1 MGISALKETHS
12 IVQVSWTAQGAPEL
26 QPVSF
31 ELLLE
36 VTYADGFVEKSRSAG
51 DGRGMDVTLTQRGMD
66 RLVEAYP
73 THLASVRRRIM
84 DHVDRASL
92 REFGQAIAAVV
103 QSFENENEPRG
114 RRS

>member
-1 MGISALKETHS
+1 MTRLVE
-12 IVQVSWTAQGAPEL
+12 EL
-26 QPVSF
+26 A
-31 ELLLE
+31 
-36 VTYADGFVEKSRSAG
+36 ADGFVEKSRSAG
-51 DGRGMDVTLTQRGMD
+51 DGRGMDVTLTQRGLD

-84 DHVDRASL
+84 DHIDRASS

-103 QSFENENEPRG
+103 QSFEDETEPRG